1 MSKTTAVVATE
12 NASRYL
18 QQLCKHFGHKVEVQ
32 FSPEAGTVSLP
43 FGTCQLTAESNQ
55 LTLTGR
61 AGPAQLP
68 KMERFLGDHLARFAF
83 RENPTITWQRSA

>member
-1 MSKTTAVVATE
+1 MSETTAVVATE

-43 FGTCQLTAESNQ
+43 FGICQLTADASQ
-55 LTLTGR
+55 LILTGR
-61 AGPAQLP
+61 ARPAQLP
-68 KMERFLGDHLARFAF
+68 KIERFLGDHLARFAF